1 MALDSKK
8 SNLTKGLKNA
18 PVFRPSG
25 ALSKK
30 LSFYTP
36 NFSTTTGVSS
46 GAPQNTTTEAALAAP
61 SNPST
66 GGSSTETVAPSKFQL
81 IIGIRVQ
88 DSAAANQSIN
98 LFYSTNSGSSWTP
111 FVSSIDLSYVPVGGV
126 AQSSGFPIRT
136 HYVNAGDNLW
146 VAATNAS
153 GSGTGSIKYGSSP
166 GVPVANQNYTSS
178 CGLSNPAKFDNIS
191 GSSATFNPWIA
202 VAISSSILVPC

>member
-1 MALDSKK
+1 MALSDKK
-8 SNLTKGLKNA
+8 SNLTKGLKNS
-18 PVFRPSG
+18 PVYRPSG
-25 ALSKK
+25 VLSNK

-36 NFSTTTGVSS
+36 NFSTVTGVSQGPS
-46 GAPQNTTTEAALAAP
+46 LNTEASLAAP
-61 SNPST
+61 SNTT
-66 GGSSTETVAPSKFQL
+66 GGSKTETVAPSKFQL
-81 IIGIRVQ
+81 IIGVRVQ
-88 DSAAANQSIN
+88 DSAAANQLIN

-126 AQSSGFPIRT
+126 AQSSGFPIST
-136 HYVNAGDNLW
+136 HYVNSGDNLW
-146 VAATNAS
+146 VAATNAT

-178 CGLSNPAKFDNIS
+178 CGFSNPAKFDNIS

>member
-25 ALSKK
+25 TLSKK

-81 IIGIRVQ
+81 IIGVRVQ
-88 DSAAANQSIN
+88 AATSESIN
-98 LFYSTNSGSSWTP
+98 LFYSTNSGSSWIP
-111 FVSSIDLSYVPVGGV
+111 FVSSLELQYVPVGGL
-126 AQSSGFPIRT
+126 AQSSGFPIRA
-136 HYVNAGDNLW
+136 HYINSGDNLW

-153 GSGTGSIKYGSSP
+153 GSGTGSIRYGSTP

-178 CGLSNPAKFDNIS
+178 CGQSNPAKFDNVS

-202 VAISSSILVPC
+202 IAITSGSLVPC

>member
-1 MALDSKK
+1 MALSDKK

-25 ALSKK
+25 VLSKK

-36 NFSTTTGVSS
+36 NFSTNTGVSQGS
-46 GAPQNTTTEAALAAP
+46 STNTEAALAAP
-61 SNPST
+61 ATPSNTT
-66 GGSSTETVAPSKFQL
+66 GGAKTETVAPSKFQL

-88 DSAAANQSIN
+88 AATSESIN

-111 FVSSIDLSYVPVGGV
+111 FVSSVELQYVPVGGLS
-126 AQSSGFPIRT
+126 QSSGFPVRA
-136 HYVNAGDNLW
+136 HYVNTGDNLW
-146 VAATNAS
+146 VAACNAS
-153 GSGTGSIKYGSSP
+153 GSGTGSIRYGSSP

-202 VAISSSILVPC
+202 VAIGASGSLIPC